1 MPRRRAPEDERRGE
15 ILRAAAKVAAR
26 ERLTGLTV
34 QRVAEEAGVS
44 KGLVFFYFESRDT
57 LLVSLLEWILER
69 TLVAQV
75 DEEIIR
81 SETPQQRLFAV
92 LRHDIERLP
101 AARERVEL
109 FFDYW
114 VMGTRHPEIQRMIR
128 DALTRYR
135 DALRPFAEEV
145 AAADPER
152 YRQVGAEG
160 LAAVAA
166 SFIEGC
172 ALQVVMDPEGFDV
185 ARYLETVRALVARPD
200 GF

>member
-1 MPRRRAPEDERRGE
+1 
-15 ILRAAAKVAAR
+15 
-26 ERLTGLTV
+26 
-34 QRVAEEAGVS
+34 
-44 KGLVFFYFESRDT
+44 
-57 LLVSLLEWILER
+57 
-69 TLVAQV
+69 
-75 DEEIIR
+75 
-81 SETPQQRLFAV
+81 V